1 MKYLALTLLS
11 ESRLDVIG
19 EFYKM
24 VEHCEC
30 VVIESRCDFLGDEL
44 CLHALLG
51 GAWNAIAKMEAAVFG
66 LEKKYDL
73 KLILRHTDQR
83 NFGEQKD
90 LYPYAAY
97 VIAQATP
104 AAVNQVVSFFTD
116 QNISLNEVVI
126 NAYLAPYTQVTMVS
140 IALSLNI
147 PGQLSIAELRDRF
160 MLFCDDYN
168 FDAVMGPE
176 KD

>member
-1 MKYLALTLLS
+1 MKYLALTLLG
-11 ESRLDVIG
+11 EPGLAIIG
-19 EFYKM
+19 EFYKL

-30 VVIESRCDFLGDEL
+30 IVIESRCDFLGNEL
-44 CLHALLG
+44 CLYALLG
-51 GAWNAIAKMEAAVFG
+51 GAWNAIAKMEMAVAA

-73 KLILRHTDQR
+73 KLVLRHTDQR
-83 NFGEQKD
+83 NFGEQKE
-90 LYPYAAY
+90 LYPYSVY

-104 AAVNQVVSFFTD
+104 SAVNQVVSFFTD
-116 QNISLNEVVI
+116 QNISLNEVVV

-140 IALSLNI
+140 ITLSVNI
-147 PGQLSIAELRDRF
+147 SGQLSLSELRDRF

>member
-1 MKYLALTLLS
+1 MKYLALTLLG
-11 ESRLDVIG
+11 ESSSNIIT
-19 EFYKM
+19 EFYKL
-24 VEHCEC
+24 VQHCEC
-30 VVIESRCDFLGDEL
+30 IVIESRCDFLGNEL

-51 GAWNAIAKMEAAVFG
+51 GAWNAIAKMETTIVG

-73 KLILRHTDQR
+73 KLILRRTDQR
-83 NFGEQKD
+83 IFGEKKN
-90 LYPYAAY
+90 LYPYSVY

-104 AAVNQVVSFFTD
+104 SVVDQVISFFTD
-116 QNISLNEVVI
+116 QNISFNEVVI

-140 IALSLNI
+140 LALSINVS
-147 PGQLSIAELRDRF
+147 GDLSISEFRDRF